1 MDVRL
6 KSDREISLLA
16 RKMEI
21 DIAIDL
27 KGFTL
32 NSRPN
37 IFTEGNAPIQ
47 VCYLGY
53 PGTMG
58 TD

>member
-1 MDVRL
+1 
-6 KSDREISLLA
+6 
-16 RKMEI
+16 MEI

-27 KGFTL
+27 KGFTR
-32 NSRPN
+32 NCRPN
-37 IFTEGNAPIQ
+37 IFAEDSAPIQ

-58 TD
+58 TDYMDYLIADHTVIP